1 MDKNKE
7 QNNVFRALR
16 IVRNMSVKEVAEAL
30 LVTPGYINRIENG
43 TKIPSERLL
52 RDYARVLRV
61 PVATLQLFSSKSKTD
76 LDMAYEEFLLHV
88 LETICEQNKKEDKKE
103 DKER

>member
-1 MDKNKE
+1 MDKRKE

-16 IVRNMSVKEVAEAL
+16 IVRNMSVKEVAEEL

-43 TKIPSERLL
+43 AKIPSERLL

-61 PVATLQLFSSKSKTD
+61 PVSTLQLFLNKSKSE
-76 LDMAYEEFLLHV
+76 LDIAFESFLFQV
-88 LETICEQNKKEDKKE
+88 LETICKQDEQSKDNENKNN
-103 DKER
+103 